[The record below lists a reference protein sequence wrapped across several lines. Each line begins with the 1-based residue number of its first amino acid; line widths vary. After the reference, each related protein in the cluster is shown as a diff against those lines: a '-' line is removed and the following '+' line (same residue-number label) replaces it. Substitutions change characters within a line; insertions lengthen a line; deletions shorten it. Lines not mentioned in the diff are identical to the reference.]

1 MSKVYSF
8 RLNDD
13 NPREVQARE
22 VINAWISKGYSLRHI
37 LTEALT
43 SFNETNNPHDGVN
56 DLLDQL
62 RVIIEQSSSLKTEA
76 KGEGKDENPLPLSS
90 TFVSELG
97 KSMKA
102 GIRIDN

>member
-43 SFNETNNPHDGVN
+43 SFNETNNSHDGVN
-56 DLLDQL
+56 DLIDQL
-62 RVIIEQSSSLKTEA
+62 RVIIEQSSSLKIET
-76 KGEGKDENPLPLSS
+76 KGESKDENPLPLSS

-97 KSMKA
+97 KSMKV
-102 GIRIDN
+102 GIRIDK

>member
-22 VINAWISKGYSLRHI
+22 VINTWISKGYSLRHI

-43 SFNETNNPHDGVN
+43 SFNETKSSLEGVN
-56 DLLDQL
+56 DLIDQL
-62 RVIIEQSSSLKTEA
+62 NLIIKRSSIVKMET
-76 KGEGKDENPLPLSS
+76 KGESKDENPLPLTS
-90 TFVSELG
+90 TFMAELG
-97 KSMKA
+97 KSMKG
-102 GIRIDN
+102 GIRIDK